1 MRKSGYR
8 TVFHIYLI
16 FFLAMLGAILAA
28 SGLLFLLITVRRP
41 DGSLA
46 RSNWPQTFAGEF
58 REEIMFDGGAV
69 RVSREG
75 IRLLRDNG
83 GFLRRGHRQLP
94 EAGAGPGD
102 LFARGFAAP

>member
-46 RSNWPQTFAGEF
+46 RSNCRKPLPGSSG
-58 REEIMFDGGAV
+58 R
-69 RVSREG
+69 
-75 IRLLRDNG
+75 RLCLTAELSG
-83 GFLRRGHRQLP
+83 
-94 EAGAGPGD
+94 
-102 LFARGFAAP
+102 

>member
-16 FFLAMLGAILAA
+16 FFLAMLGAILAV

-46 RSNWPQTFAGEF
+46 RSNLAANLC
-58 REEIMFDGGAV
+58 REVPGGDYV
-69 RVSREG
+69 
-75 IRLLRDNG
+75 
-83 GFLRRGHRQLP
+83 
-94 EAGAGPGD
+94 
-102 LFARGFAAP
+102 